1 MLSPFVSLQSHLLL
15 CWHGFCDISVTL
27 SKLTLD
33 VHPMSDSMELAES
46 VPIGKQGVKY
56 SSQYSRCIT
65 PYFGSMRINRVIS
78 ELCYKGTN
86 LQRSYLEI
94 DHFIVIFL

>member
-1 MLSPFVSLQSHLLL
+1 MLL

-46 VPIGKQGVKY
+46 VPIEIQGVKY
-56 SSQYSRCIT
+56 SLHCSPCIT
-65 PYFGSMRINRVIS
+65 LCLASMRMKHVIS
-78 ELCYKGTN
+78 ELCYKGTICKGATMKISFVKFHAKN
-86 LQRSYLEI
+86 LDDTR
-94 DHFIVIFL
+94 